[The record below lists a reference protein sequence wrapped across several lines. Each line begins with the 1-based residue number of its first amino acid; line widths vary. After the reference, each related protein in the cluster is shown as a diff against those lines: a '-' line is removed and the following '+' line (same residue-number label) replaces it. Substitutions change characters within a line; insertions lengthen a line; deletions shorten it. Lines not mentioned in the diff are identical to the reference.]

1 MNVFKSEF
9 SENIVIG
16 ALINDINLI
25 LEMKD
30 LKSKYFTSQVN
41 KMLYIVIKKLYKAGS
56 KNIDQSDIYALIETN
71 DRYEKVFEDAGG
83 LEYLDVL
90 CDMGEDK
97 TIDDLRPHIDNIV
110 QAAFRT
116 ELNDSLIGLQ
126 ETIALSSNKSIKNIY
141 KDVEGEMLQLK
152 NKYATS
158 DGLELVSN
166 NLDSYLQVIDRQANK
181 EFVGYPTF
189 SPLLNKFVCY
199 EKGECVIVSGLA
211 KTGKSMYVI
220 NEVYNLCIRNHV
232 PMIVLDTEL
241 STPFFLTRLIAR
253 ITNLPIRYI
262 KSGKYKENSNALMA
276 YEKAVEMIRQ
286 APLVH
291 KFIVG
296 MSEEELTN
304 EVKRMKIQMN
314 AQILVYDYIKT
325 DISSNEDTAE
335 RLQMAHRV
343 NWLKDT
349 IAGDLNLSVI
359 ALTQTAPFSEDL
371 RTFGSN
377 SITMYCSTIMYL
389 VKKNKDEYEEDL
401 NELGGNYKIVI
412 TNNRNGKQFDNYK
425 SDGHGINI
433 LFNHGTCR
441 LEEAKY
447 QHDSIIELSKEDDI
461 DEITINQ
468 NVSA

>member
-1 MNVFKSEF
+1 MSVFKSEF

-56 KNIDQSDIYALIETN
+56 ENIDQSDIYALIETN
-71 DRYEKVFEDAGG
+71 ERYEKVFEDAGG

-116 ELNDSLIGLQ
+116 ELSDSLIGLQ

-211 KTGKSMYVI
+211 KTG
-220 NEVYNLCIRNHV
+220 
-232 PMIVLDTEL
+232 
-241 STPFFLTRLIAR
+241 
-253 ITNLPIRYI
+253 
-262 KSGKYKENSNALMA
+262 
-276 YEKAVEMIRQ
+276 
-286 APLVH
+286 
-291 KFIVG
+291 
-296 MSEEELTN
+296 
-304 EVKRMKIQMN
+304 
-314 AQILVYDYIKT
+314 
-325 DISSNEDTAE
+325 
-335 RLQMAHRV
+335 
-343 NWLKDT
+343 
-349 IAGDLNLSVI
+349 
-359 ALTQTAPFSEDL
+359 
-371 RTFGSN
+371 
-377 SITMYCSTIMYL
+377 
-389 VKKNKDEYEEDL
+389 
-401 NELGGNYKIVI
+401 
-412 TNNRNGKQFDNYK
+412 
-425 SDGHGINI
+425 
-433 LFNHGTCR
+433 
-441 LEEAKY
+441 
-447 QHDSIIELSKEDDI
+447 
-461 DEITINQ
+461 
-468 NVSA
+468 

>member
-1 MNVFKSEF
+1 MSVFKSEF

-30 LKSKYFTSQVN
+30 LKSKYFTSQAN
-41 KMLYIVIKKLYKAGS
+41 KMLYIVIKKLYKAGAE
-56 KNIDQSDIYALIETN
+56 NIDQSDIYALIETN
-71 DRYEKVFEDAGG
+71 DKYKRVFEDAGG

-90 CDMGEDK
+90 CDIGEDK
-97 TIDDLRPHIDNIV
+97 TIDDLRPHIDNII

-116 ELNDSLIGLQ
+116 ELSDSLIGLQ
-126 ETIALSSNKSIKNIY
+126 ETVALSSSKTIKSIY

-152 NKYATS
+152 SKYATS
-158 DGLELVSN
+158 DGLELVAN
-166 NLDSYLQVIDRQANK
+166 NLDNYLQVIDRQANK

-189 SPLLNKFVCY
+189 SSLLNKFVCY

-262 KSGKYKENSNALMA
+262 KSGKYKENDNALMA
-276 YEKAVEMIRQ
+276 YEKAIEMIRK

-325 DISSNEDTAE
+325 DISSSEDTAE

-343 NWLKDT
+343 NWLKDR

-389 VKKNKDEYEEDL
+389 VKKNKYEYEEDL

-412 TNNRNGKQFDNYK
+412 TNNRNGKQFDDYK

-433 LFNHGTCR
+433 WFNHGTCR

-447 QHDSIIELSKEDDI
+447 QHESIIELSKEDDI
-461 DEITINQ
+461 DEATINQ
-468 NVSA
+468 NESA